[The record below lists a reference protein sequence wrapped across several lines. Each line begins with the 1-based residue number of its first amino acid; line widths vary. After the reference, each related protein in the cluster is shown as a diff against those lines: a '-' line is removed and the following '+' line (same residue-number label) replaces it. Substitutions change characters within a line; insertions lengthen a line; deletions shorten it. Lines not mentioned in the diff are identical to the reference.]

1 MKTSNKDFALS
12 NAEYLAKRVWTIHHM
27 NKQDSYIR
35 MNIKEMLHYM
45 RQLYGTENPD
55 MAVSK
60 TDNCKLFI
68 DGNNAGVTV
77 SMSLGGGTEFMLGYE
92 VQLLPTKK
100 WTSEEIEL
108 RSDILN
114 TPLLKDFFSDLML
127 DSSFKIK

>member
-1 MKTSNKDFALS
+1 MKKNKDFALS
-12 NAEYLAKRVWTIHHM
+12 NAEYLTKRVWTIYHM
-27 NKQDSYIR
+27 DKQESYVR

-45 RQLYGTENPD
+45 RQLYGNENPD

-60 TDNCKLFI
+60 TDNCRLFI

-77 SMSLGGGTEFMLGYE
+77 SISLGGEAEFMLGYE
-92 VQLLPTKK
+92 VQLLPVKK
-100 WTSEEIEL
+100 WTSEEKEL
-108 RSDILN
+108 RDEILN